1 MNKRDKSDASL
12 FSEDGVLATST
23 PFTNGSVCNLEN
35 KETDVDPEER
45 GSTFVVEKENKPSF
59 VRKTARK
66 QWNIP
71 NQPVLF
77 SAWTKDEGVS
87 FADTVSP
94 KPIKKSVTFTI
105 CNGDS
110 DSSDASATEA
120 ASVNQ
125 TQNKKPPS
133 NRVPLTNK
141 LNSAYVTSKNARR
154 SLQNGPSVAA
164 EKKKVQQ
171 RRSLDVKKTTK
182 STTVGLPQRKLTLKK
197 PTGQAQPR
205 IREPMPFACRNAL
218 YDEHWS
224 SKQERA
230 FTRWLNYV
238 LVPVDN
244 FGNTLPSSGRAV
256 ENVGQLTFH
265 QDEKSGGHNVSS
277 VSRLQLR
284 RREARI
290 RQQACQLY
298 QSQVLEDVFLRLEV
312 EVESRRLTMRPD
324 RTIHSDIGLRER
336 LIEVLNSYSIVW
348 LRLGVE
354 VLLGEI
360 LPSHS
365 TNGRQLVDDYAT
377 YCVARLCEDDA
388 ISQAYTL
395 KTGSHGAGYEEA
407 LLQYAFRK
415 LLMMVIFLDKAK
427 MSRLIDNDPCL
438 FVKTATIKSSRQVLV
453 ALSDIFLCGEGDIV
467 KHLRLLNYTLSYM
480 QRPLDEYDFG
490 VTNLAVD
497 LRDGIRLCRL
507 TEMLTNNW
515 ELSGQ
520 MRVPTASKTQKLH
533 NVEVVLK
540 ELRQHVSIPHL
551 VTAQAIVMGHKELTL
566 SLLWSIIFH
575 FKVDLQ
581 LDVEELRKEVEV
593 LKQHKPHP
601 IALANFSQRRCS
613 LEPSIFFKSAS
624 ISMLLQW
631 CNSVCAI
638 YGVPVTNFTTSF
650 SDGRVFCYLLHHY
663 HPHLL
668 PLAVINNETSLT
680 AATQSAAEEDID
692 SPEEELV
699 DGWTKN
705 FSPTTNKEKTLHI
718 ANEKANFKLLSE
730 KMQLLGG
737 VPPLVMSKDMI
748 DTMPDEKVVIA
759 YTSYLCR
766 QLLSISQE
774 VRAAIVLQTAWRNR
788 HSKLERRRKMVL
800 REKAAVILQ
809 AHVRCHLIQAKYQRM
824 KQAAVVIQQHWRART
839 MMLHQRGEFLL
850 TQQAVL
856 VIQQWYRRQRSI
868 QRERAAQLIQATF
881 RGHLKFCQYTNLKQA
896 TCVIQS
902 AYRRHLAVLEA
913 ERTRRHCAVVKIQST
928 WRRFICHKKYIQLK
942 TACLTIQRCYRAKIL
957 AETARTTFTAKRS
970 AAITVQAA
978 FKGWIAHR
986 TFVEKRNAAI
996 VFQQRFRALKI
1007 GRRDKEDYQRTL
1019 NSVILIQHAVR
1030 ARLCRKHQAAIKLQ
1044 AGIRGYLQRCR
1055 YLNIRCAV
1063 LTIQSQYRA
1072 HKLAIHTRQCYRQL
1086 QQSCIVLQAAIRS
1099 WKRRQEYKRM
1109 QSAAVT
1115 VQSWYK
1121 GVMEQRRY
1129 VRMKQ
1134 ACDVITRRWRA
1145 VQMGRAQRQ
1154 KYLETYSKLV
1164 QLQAVIRGWRC
1175 RQWVELCHSSAA
1187 VIQQT
1192 YRAHLARRHYAS
1204 MKLQAAYRGVC
1215 TRRSFL
1221 RQRQAACT
1229 IQAHY
1234 RAVKEGRQLRQEF
1247 QQMRATAV
1255 AIQASFRCYI
1265 ARKNFLSIKR
1275 AALVAQT
1282 NWRRYKQQK
1291 EFTVT
1296 KQAALCIQRWY
1307 RWASHARQVHEDYL
1321 KLKWATVTIQ
1331 RCFKAY
1337 KHRRQLMAAVKIQSV
1352 VRCVLTRR
1360 SYLRTVHAVI
1370 TIQSFTR
1377 GCLVRSRVRSLTD
1390 AVRSVEKHYQ
1400 AKLVGRKVQKDYRQ
1414 TRTAC
1419 ITLQAA
1425 IRGWKR
1431 RQEYKR
1437 MQSATVTIQ
1446 SWYKGVMERRRYVRM
1461 KQACDIITHRWR
1473 AVKMGRSQRQKYLET
1488 YSKLVQLQAVIRGWM
1503 CRQWVELCH
1512 TSAAVIQQTYRAH
1525 LARRHSA
1532 SVKLQAAY
1540 RGVCARRSFLRQR
1553 QAACTIQVHYRA
1565 AKEGRRL
1572 RQEFQQMCTSALTIQ
1587 AFVRGYIAH
1596 KNFLSL
1602 KRAALVAQTN
1612 WRRYKQQKEFTVTK
1626 QAVLCVQRW
1635 YRWASHGRQVRED
1648 YLKLKW
1654 ATVTIQ
1660 QCFKA
1665 YKHRRQLLAAVKI
1678 QSVVR
1683 CVLTRRSYL
1692 RTVNA
1697 VITIQSFTRGCL
1709 VRSRVRS
1716 LTDAVRS
1723 VEKHYQAKFV
1733 GRKVQKD
1740 YQQTR
1745 TACIT
1750 LQAAIRGWKRRQEYK
1765 RMQSATVTMQSWY
1778 KGVMERRSYVRI
1790 KQACDVITHR
1800 WRAVQMGRA
1809 QRQKYLETYSKLV
1822 QLQAVIR
1829 GWRCRQWV
1837 ELCHSSAAV
1846 IQQTYRAHLA
1856 RRHYASVKL
1865 QAAYRGVCARRS
1877 FLRQRQAACTIQAHY
1892 RAVKEGRQL
1901 RQEFQQ
1907 MRATAVAIQAS
1918 FRCYIARKNFLSIKR
1933 AALVAQT
1940 NWRRYKQQKEFT
1952 VTKQAA
1958 LCIQRWY
1965 RWASHARQVHEDYLK
1980 LKWATV
1986 TIQRCFKAYKHRRQL
2001 MAAVKIQSVV
2011 RCVLTRRS
2019 YLRTVNAVIT
2029 IQSFTR
2035 GCLVRSRVRSL
2046 TDAVR
2051 SVEKHYQAKLVG
2063 RKVQKDYQQT
2073 RTACITLQAAI
2084 RGWKRRQEYK
2094 RMQSATVTIQSWY
2107 KGVMERRRYV
2117 RMKQACDIITHRWRA
2132 VKMGRSQRQ
2141 KYLETYSKLVQ
2152 LQAVIRGWMCR
2163 QWVELCHTSAAVIQ
2177 QTYRAHLARRHSASV
2192 KLQAAYRGVCAR
2204 RSFLR
2209 QRQAACTIQVHY
2221 RAAKEGRRL
2230 RQEFQQM
2237 CTSALTIQ
2245 AFVRGYIAH
2254 KNFLSL
2260 KRAVLVAQTNW
2271 RRYKQ
2276 QKEFTVT
2283 KQAVLCVQRWYR
2295 WASHGRQVCEN
2306 YLKLKWAT
2314 VTIQRSF
2321 KACKQRRQL
2330 MAAVKIQSV
2339 VRCVLTRRSYLRTVN
2354 AVITIQ
2360 AFTRGYLVQ
2369 SCFKNLTAAVRK
2381 VEELYKAK
2389 LVGRQIKREYQQ
2401 IREGTITLQAAYK
2414 GWKVRRNVAELQTAV
2429 LTVERS
2435 WLARQQR
2442 MSYLQQQCSAVVI
2455 QKCFRSYL
2463 LARQVHDKYVEIK
2476 SATRVLQRF
2485 TRGLLARK
2493 LYRSHVAARKI
2504 QSCYRG
2510 YKARHHFLRL
2520 KNASIALQSWA
2531 RMCAERRKYLTLKE
2545 ATMVIQSRARTW
2557 FSGRAVLREYQQLR
2571 DATIVL
2577 QAAYRAKKQRNVY
2590 LNLKE
2595 NVITIQA
2602 WYRMCV
2608 ARRQYLCT
2616 RRAAVLLQTRFRSYL
2631 LGKATNTKYKA
2642 LRTATIVVQ
2651 SHFRG
2656 HLQRTHYLQLRQASI
2671 TIQSTFKMYRCR
2683 REYNSKKSA
2692 AIILQKYT
2700 RTYLSGKEARECY
2713 VGMKGAA
2720 VLIQSAYR
2728 RHRTERRNCAAIKIQ
2743 SHVRQYL
2750 NQKNY
2755 TALKSAAISIQKH
2768 WRGQQCLQQY
2778 QRIRDAVLCLQQSY
2792 RAHVLRVKIHQEQ
2805 VERHRAA
2812 TLIQAAYRAHVCH
2825 MQYTSIHHAAVVL
2838 QSHVRR
2844 LRAEKE
2850 FSLLRNSTI
2859 FIQQKWRAMLLART
2873 VQAEF
2878 HSKQMATLT
2887 IQQWYRS
2894 CVYTRQTRCWFVQ
2907 VCTAS
2912 VTLQRVIR
2920 KYLHHKQQ
2928 QRELAATCIQRAF
2941 RHHRELV
2948 KRKRRADYIGKFAQ
2962 VVLMNISAIQIQRT
2976 WHNYQQCLLQQKK
2989 LSAAIK
2995 LQSWIRMTI
3004 VRRRYHKLLLS
3015 VSSVQ
3020 HICRNHI
3027 HQVHQQK
3034 LHKCATKIQACWR
3047 GYFVRC
3053 QTTIQIHNMRERLR
3067 CANSVERRRV
3077 TLRDQMPVLLELLMK
3092 GKYLTHGSSVLEKLE
3107 LITRLSDSCSLVLVE
3122 TGALPALYAV
3132 VNGTNRNRASLLLV
3146 KITLQILLN
3155 LTRWPCTSADVL
3167 RCEGLVSAIVGLM
3180 QKIYVSQSD
3189 IMQLSCHLLSV
3200 FGKQQTELVRN
3211 HLSPETRRLNNM
3223 AVDLR
3228 KKLLILSKKG
3238 QALTV
3243 PFIQQQQ
3250 QQFQSSL
3257 SLLEQILSTP
3267 ALTRYTH

>member
-856 VIQQWYRRQRSI
+856 VIQQWYRRQRAI

-881 RGHLKFCQYTNLKQA
+881 RGHLKFCQYTNLKRA

-957 AETARTTFTAKRS
+957 AEMARTTFTAKRS
-970 AAITVQAA
+970 AAITIQAA

-1007 GRRDKEDYQRTL
+1007 GRRVKEDYQRTL
-1019 NSVILIQHAVR
+1019 NSVILIQHGVR

-1115 VQSWYK
+1115 IQSWYK
-1121 GVMEQRRY
+1121 GVMEQRCY

-1145 VQMGRAQRQ
+1145 VQMGRVQRQ

-1204 MKLQAAYRGVC
+1204 VKLQAAYRGVC
-1215 TRRSFL
+1215 ARRSFL

-1234 RAVKEGRQLRQEF
+1234 RAVKEGRRLRQEF

-1400 AKLVGRKVQKDYRQ
+1400 AKLVGRKVQKDYQQ

-1419 ITLQAA
+1419 ITLQTA

-1446 SWYKGVMERRRYVRM
+1446 SWYKGVMERQRYVRM
-1461 KQACDIITHRWR
+1461 KQVCDIITHRWR
-1473 AVKMGRSQRQKYLET
+1473 AVKMGRSQRQKYLGT

-1532 SVKLQAAY
+1532 SVKLQATY

-1709 VRSRVRS
+1709 VRSLVRS

-1723 VEKHYQAKFV
+1723 VEKHYQAKF
-1733 GRKVQKD
+1733 
-1740 YQQTR
+1740 
-1745 TACIT
+1745 
-1750 LQAAIRGWKRRQEYK
+1750 
-1765 RMQSATVTMQSWY
+1765 
-1778 KGVMERRSYVRI
+1778 
-1790 KQACDVITHR
+1790 
-1800 WRAVQMGRA
+1800 
-1809 QRQKYLETYSKLV
+1809 
-1822 QLQAVIR
+1822 
-1829 GWRCRQWV
+1829 
-1837 ELCHSSAAV
+1837 
-1846 IQQTYRAHLA
+1846 
-1856 RRHYASVKL
+1856 
-1865 QAAYRGVCARRS
+1865 
-1877 FLRQRQAACTIQAHY
+1877 
-1892 RAVKEGRQL
+1892 
-1901 RQEFQQ
+1901 
-1907 MRATAVAIQAS
+1907 
-1918 FRCYIARKNFLSIKR
+1918 
-1933 AALVAQT
+1933 
-1940 NWRRYKQQKEFT
+1940 
-1952 VTKQAA
+1952 
-1958 LCIQRWY
+1958 
-1965 RWASHARQVHEDYLK
+1965 
-1980 LKWATV
+1980 
-1986 TIQRCFKAYKHRRQL
+1986 
-2001 MAAVKIQSVV
+2001 
-2011 RCVLTRRS
+2011 
-2019 YLRTVNAVIT
+2019 
-2029 IQSFTR
+2029 
-2035 GCLVRSRVRSL
+2035 
-2046 TDAVR
+2046 
-2051 SVEKHYQAKLVG
+2051 VG

-2117 RMKQACDIITHRWRA
+2117 RMKQACDVITHRWRA
-2132 VKMGRSQRQ
+2132 VQMGRAQRQ
-2141 KYLETYSKLVQ
+2141 KYLETYSKFVQ

-2177 QTYRAHLARRHSASV
+2177 QTYRAHLARRHYASV

-2260 KRAVLVAQTNW
+2260 KRAALVAQTNW

-2295 WASHGRQVCEN
+2295 WASHGRQVRED

-2321 KACKQRRQL
+2321 KTCKQRRQL

-2339 VRCVLTRRSYLRTVN
+2339 VRCVLTRKSYLRTVN

-2360 AFTRGYLVQ
+2360 AFTRGYLVR

-2442 MSYLQQQCSAVVI
+2442 MSYLQQRCSAVVI

-2463 LARQVHDKYVEIK
+2463 LARQAHDKYVEIK

-2545 ATMVIQSRARTW
+2545 ATIVIQTRARTW

-2595 NVITIQA
+2595 NAITIQA

-2616 RRAAVLLQTRFRSYL
+2616 RRAAVLLQTCFRSYL

-2805 VERHRAA
+2805 VERCRAA

-2825 MQYTSIHHAAVVL
+2825 MQYTSIRHAAIVL

-3027 HQVHQQK
+3027 HQVHQRK

-3053 QTTIQIHNMRERLR
+3053 QTTVQIHNMRERLR
-3067 CANSVERRRV
+3067 RANSVERRRV

-3223 AVDLR
+3223 AADLR

-3238 QALTV
+3238 QVLTV
-3243 PFIQQQQ
+3243 PFIQQQQQ